1 MYKLKELRQK
11 LGLSQKEFAEKLGI
25 EYQNYNKYELGKN
38 EPSIETMIKI
48 PYDYGISLDYL
59 CDRKTNNT
67 IATNL
72 LSSEQNYIIKKVM
85 SFDEKKLN
93 KIIGYIDSL
102 EEKDN

>member
-48 PYDYGISLDYL
+48 ADYYGISLDYL

>member
-48 PYDYGISLDYL
+48 ADYYGISLDYL

-93 KIIGYIDSL
+93 KIIGYIDNL